1 MVRRCHIFYRLIRNF
16 YWISNIRC
24 SKFI

>member
-1 MVRRCHIFYRLIRNF
+1 LIRNF